1 MTPRSHEML
10 QEELRHLKGKERP
23 AAVEAIRL
31 AREHGDLSENAE
43 YDAAKEKQGF
53 LEARIRM
60 LEDHLARAQVVES
73 TGETPDRVRFGTTV
87 VLGDLDSGDEVEYT
101 LVGEDEADVTKG
113 LLSVQSPVG
122 RALLGKAVDE
132 EVVVKVPAGTRQ
144 YEVREIRRY
153 T

>member
-1 MTPRSHEML
+1 MTPRGHEML
-10 QEELRHLKGKERP
+10 QEELHHLKSKERP

-73 TGETPDRVRFGTTV
+73 TGGTPDRVRFGTTV

-144 YEVREIRRY
+144 YEVREIRPY

>member
-1 MTPRSHEML
+1 MTPHGHEML
-10 QEELRHLKGKERP
+10 QEELRVLKGKERP

-53 LEARIRM
+53 LEARIRIV
-60 LEDHLARAQVVES
+60 EDKLARAQVVKS
-73 TGETPDRVRFGTTV
+73 TGETPDRIRFGTTV
-87 VLGDLDSGDEVEYT
+87 VLEDLASGDEVEYT

-132 EVVVKVPAGTRQ
+132 EVVVIVPAGTRQ
-144 YEVREIRRY
+144 YEVREIRPY
-153 T
+153 S